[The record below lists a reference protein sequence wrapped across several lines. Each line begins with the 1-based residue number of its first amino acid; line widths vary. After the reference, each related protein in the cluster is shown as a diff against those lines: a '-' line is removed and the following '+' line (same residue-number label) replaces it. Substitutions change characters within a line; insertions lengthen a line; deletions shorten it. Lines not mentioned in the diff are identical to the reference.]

1 MHESLI
7 GDGGALFPTRRLCL
21 TENYWNVDRMGGSVR
36 GVARRLVGSKI
47 NAHVELLASLSPKQQ
62 MQINI
67 TETAS
72 S

>member
-47 NAHVELLASLSPKQQ
+47 NAHVELLASLSQTTDANKY
-62 MQINI
+62 N
-67 TETAS
+67 
-72 S
+72 